1 MSSPKHQF
9 YRSDEEF
16 QIARVRY
23 DEINQ
28 LLDKWPE
35 LKLAIENEDQEKYY
49 SVLEGLSYT
58 DYIMVVR
65 LFKLSKEA
73 ERSMAVSF
81 NEMSKTYRELVRT
94 LELKLLF
101 YDCVII
107 MDTPF
112 VLVCT
117 GILAGALALS
127 IALDKKGSLLS
138 FIDNWSLQV
147 YVLAFAASALT
158 AGIMLYVRK
167 KSSLAKSIQKLK
179 DYLASNPKLYEV
191 YGECIAS
198 TEKKT
203 ANTIMKLM
211 NEKPL
216 N

>member
-147 YVLAFAASALT
+147 YVLAFAAGALT